1 MKTKSLFWYALKYAT
16 FSFVF
21 FWTFFSAN
29 AQCPTINDSNPVI
42 CDASGYTFADLSA
55 SLFVSDG
62 GNGIVWYNVLTGGSP
77 LSSAQLVSEGITYY
91 VDDNSSTCS
100 GSRESI
106 VIDFQVNKSGQN
118 LDGIYCS
125 NENATVQTYIN
136 EVLLPNMPSGGS
148 IEVYNDFSLS
158 DLANTSDALP
168 TGANNYFIVF
178 LDSFGCRS
186 QLEIGTTAIFSA
198 PADPTPISPQLFCSD
213 ANATIGDLDTG
224 TTASVSWYENIDVNG
239 NPIPPA
245 LPLSTT
251 LVNGNTYYVQVDDV
265 FCDSHAIP
273 VIVTI
278 NNPYN
283 PGTSGSLEYCQN
295 SVPTS
300 DFDLFNELGGTPD
313 TTGTWSGP
321 LATLNGN
328 QGTVN
333 ISTLT
338 TAGTYTF
345 TYTVPSNGV
354 CPESSSNIVITIYE
368 TFTSGTISS
377 INPASFCESGL
388 PSAFDLY
395 SLLDNEDPNG
405 QWTQGLLSSDPII
418 TSPIDLTVFAAGTY
432 NFTYTQNLLPN
443 PCPEESTTVQVIILN
458 DPNAGLAVNQTFC
471 ENDLLAN
478 SPFDLFNA
486 LDGSQDNNS
495 GTWTDS
501 NSNVISNNLDITALA
516 VAGSPYQFTYTLSN
530 GICEDT
536 ETISIIVEPA
546 PESGNALAPFEICEE
561 DTVANSP
568 FDLFTLLDGAQDSNG
583 IWYEG
588 TDTSG
593 TIVTNSINLTGFV
606 DGTYNYTYSVPAIGS
621 CTDVDVTVQIIV
633 NPQPNTGTPSTAVFC
648 ENDLAANSPLDLF
661 GQLSGNDLG
670 GTWTD
675 NNSTGA
681 LTGSNVDLTLLT
693 TVGSYNFTY
702 SITSPNG
709 CTNNST
715 VVVTIVPAP
724 DSGSINP
731 PAEFCITEITAAQ
744 TFDLFNLLQ
753 GENQSGV
760 WSDDDLTGALSGNLL
775 TLDGLAAGT
784 YNFTYDVNAIG
795 SCDDAL
801 VTVSVIINDTPAP
814 VATSLQEFCDSALVS
829 DLVATGTAIQW
840 YNVASGGTPL
850 ADTTSLVD
858 GQIYYASQTIDCESS
873 IRASVTAIIYQS
885 PNSGNP
891 SSTPITACDTNSAI
905 DLFSGLDGT
914 QDVGGV
920 WQDTDATGV
929 LTGNIFDAS
938 GISPGTYQFTYYVSA
953 SAPCIDSF
961 TTISVTIE
969 TPLSAG
975 TDNFLDVCSTDVT
988 TDLFSLIGSA
998 DVGGTWSPAL
1008 NSGTGVFDPLIDA
1021 SGTYTYTV
1029 TNACGT
1035 DTSDVVVTVT
1045 KAPDAGSDNTIS
1057 ICVIDGTIDLFTQ
1070 LVGTPD
1076 SGGTWSPALDSG
1088 TGVFDPL
1095 IDAPGI
1101 YTYSVVSVS
1110 PCRVD
1115 ASATVTVNVNDS
1127 SAPVVVD
1134 PNPTFCLVDNPT
1146 VSDLDASLTATGTLI
1161 WYSDASLTTMLN
1173 STDILI
1179 DGQDYF
1185 ATQTNSSGCES
1196 SQNVQVSVTVNDSST
1211 PTLIDSNQELCIN
1224 DNPSIMDLMLN
1235 ISEYNSNSNNIIWY
1249 DVATGGSPLSSSILL
1264 SNGITYYASL
1274 FNATTGCES
1283 SVRLAVTPDLTSCGK
1298 IVLPDG
1304 FSPNGD
1310 GVNDTFSYN
1319 NLEILYPKFEI
1330 EIFNRYGNVVYK
1342 GTATTPRFDGTS
1354 NQSGLGNGKLPV
1366 GVYFYIFKFND
1377 GQNKPEQGRLYLSR

>member
-1 MKTKSLFWYALKYAT
+1 MKTKSLFWYALKYAAYC
-16 FSFVF
+16 FVF
-21 FWTFFSAN
+21 FWTILSAN
-29 AQCPTINDSNPVI
+29 AQCPTINDPNPII
-42 CDASGYTFADLSA
+42 CDASGYTLSDLSVDYA
-55 SLFVSDG
+55 TDTG
-62 GNGIVWYNVLTGGSP
+62 GGIVWYSVLTGGIP
-77 LSSAQLVSEGITYY
+77 LSSAQLVSEGTYY
-91 VDDNSSTCS
+91 ADNTSGSCS
-100 GSRESI
+100 GSRQSI
-106 VIDFQVNKSGQN
+106 VVDFQVNKSGQN

-125 NENATVQTYIN
+125 NENATVQTYIDD
-136 EVLLPNMPSGGS
+136 VLSPNIPLGGS
-148 IEVYNDFSLS
+148 VEVYNDFNLT
-158 DLANTSDALP
+158 DLASTLDLLP
-168 TGANNYFIVF
+168 AGANNYFIVF
-178 LDSFGCRS
+178 VDNLGCKS
-186 QLEIGTTAIFSA
+186 QTEIGTTAIFSA
-198 PADPTPISPQLFCSD
+198 PTDPTPTTPQLFCSD
-213 ANATIGDLDTG
+213 ANPTIADLDAG
-224 TTASVSWYENIDVNG
+224 TLASVTWYQNIDGSG
-239 NPIPPA
+239 NPILPA
-245 LPLSTT
+245 LSLSTA
-251 LVNGNTYYVQVDDV
+251 LVNGNTYYVQVDGV
-265 FCDSHAIP
+265 FCNSHAIP
-273 VIVTI
+273 VTVTI
-278 NNPYN
+278 DDPNE
-283 PGTSGSLEYCQN
+283 PGLSGSLEYCQD
-295 SVPTS
+295 SIPIS
-300 DFDLFNELGGTPD
+300 DFDLFNELGGAPD
-313 TTGTWSGP
+313 TTGIWAGP
-321 LATLNGN
+321 LTTSNGF

-338 TAGTYTF
+338 TPGVYTF
-345 TYTVPSNGV
+345 IYTVPSNGV
-354 CPESSSNIVITIYE
+354 CPESSANVVITIYE
-368 TFTSGTISS
+368 TFTSGIVSA

-388 PSAFDLY
+388 PTSFDLF
-395 SLLDNEDPNG
+395 SLIENEDLNG
-405 QWTQGLLSSDPII
+405 QWTEGTLSSDPII
-418 TSPIDLTVFAAGTY
+418 TSPIDLSTLTPGTY

-443 PCPEESTTVQVIILN
+443 PCPEESTTVQVIVLA

-486 LDGSQDNNS
+486 LDGSQDNNT

-501 NSNVISNNLDITALA
+501 NSTIISNNLDITTLT

-546 PESGNALAPFEICEE
+546 PESGNALAPFEVCEE
-561 DTVANSP
+561 DTAANSP
-568 FDLFTLLDGAQDSNG
+568 FDLFSLLDGTQDTNG
-583 IWYEG
+583 TWYQG

-593 TIVTNSINLTGFV
+593 TIVTNSIDLTGFA

-633 NPQPNTGTPSTAVFC
+633 NPQPNTGTPSTAVIC

-661 GQLSGNDLG
+661 GQLSGNDIG
-670 GTWTD
+670 GTWSD

-709 CTNNST
+709 CSNNST

-724 DSGSINP
+724 DSGTINP
-731 PAEFCITEITAAQ
+731 PAEFCITEISTAQ
-744 TFDLFNLLQ
+744 TFDLFTLLE

-760 WSDDDLTGALSGNLL
+760 WSDDDSTGALSGNLL
-775 TLDGLAAGT
+775 TLDGLSAGT

-795 SCDDAL
+795 SCDDVL

-814 VATSLQEFCDSALVS
+814 AASSPQEFCDSALVS
-829 DLVATGTAIQW
+829 DLLATGTDIKW
-840 YNVASGGTPL
+840 YDVASGGTPL
-850 ADTTSLVD
+850 ADTTPLVD

-873 IRASVTAIIYQS
+873 IRASVTATIYQS

-891 SSTPITACDTNSAI
+891 SLTPITACDNNSAI

-914 QDVGGV
+914 QDLGGV
-920 WQDTDATGV
+920 WQDTDATGA
-929 LTGNIFDAS
+929 LTENIFDAS
-938 GISPGTYQFTYYVSA
+938 GISPGTYQFTYYVTA
-953 SAPCIDSF
+953 NAPCIDSS

-975 TDNFLDVCSTDVT
+975 TDNVLEVCSTDIT

-998 DVGGTWSPAL
+998 NIGGTWSPAL
-1008 NSGTGVFDPLIDA
+1008 TSGTGIFDPLVDA

-1035 DTSDVVVTVT
+1035 DSSNVVVTVT
-1045 KAPDAGSDNTIS
+1045 QAPNAGTGNNIS

-1070 LVGTPD
+1070 LGGTPD
-1076 SGGTWSPALDSG
+1076 IGGTWSPVLTSG

-1095 IDAPGI
+1095 VDAPGV
-1101 YTYSVVSVS
+1101 YTYLVASTL
-1110 PCRVD
+1110 PCRAD
-1115 ASATVTVNVNDS
+1115 ATSQITVTVNDS

-1146 VSDLDASLTATGTLI
+1146 VADLDASLSATGTI
-1161 WYSDASLTTMLN
+1161 TWYSDAALTTVLN
-1173 STDILI
+1173 STDVLI

-1224 DNPSIMDLMLN
+1224 DNPTIMDLMLN
-1235 ISEYNSNSNNIIWY
+1235 ISEYDSNLNNIIWY
-1249 DVATGGSPLSSSILL
+1249 DTATGGTPLSSSLIL
-1264 SNGITYYASL
+1264 SNGVTYYASL

-1283 SVRLAVTPDLTSCGK
+1283 SVRLAVNPDLTSCGK

-1310 GVNDTFSYN
+1310 GVNDTYSYN

-1342 GTATTPRFDGTS
+1342 GTAATPRFDGTS